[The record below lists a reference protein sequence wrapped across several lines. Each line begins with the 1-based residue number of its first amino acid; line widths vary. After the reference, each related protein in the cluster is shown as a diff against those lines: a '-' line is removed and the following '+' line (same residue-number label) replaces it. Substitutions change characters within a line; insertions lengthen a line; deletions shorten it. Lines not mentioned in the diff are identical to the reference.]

1 MPTFLFTLSSLP
13 PPPQPPSC
21 GAHSPPGSF
30 LYSCH
35 LSVSL
40 LPRSG
45 NWDLLIYYYF
55 FKFAFKDFAGCLPR
69 DTNGMGSAS
78 LLRVLFCPASLVGG
92 GRDWGQVVGKN
103 CLHVFQSSFSQLL
116 LSTAPP
122 LPPSGLLKR
131 EALRLGEGTERK
143 ELLGALLHASEIS
156 TIIIAQF
163 IVEKTESPEG

>member
-1 MPTFLFTLSSLP
+1 MGFADFFFFNLHLKILP
-13 PPPQPPSC
+13 AAC
-21 GAHSPPGSF
+21 PGTQMAWGVPVQEYCF
-30 LYSCH
+30 VQH
-35 LSVSL
+35 
-40 LPRSG
+40 P
-45 NWDLLIYYYF
+45 WWEE
-55 FKFAFKDFAGCLPR
+55 
-69 DTNGMGSAS
+69 
-78 LLRVLFCPASLVGG
+78 G
-92 GRDWGQVVGKN
+92 GRRGWGQVIGKN

-131 EALRLGEGTERK
+131 EALRMGEGTERK

>member
-92 GRDWGQVVGKN
+92 GREEGLGPGGREELPSCVPKLIFSAFVIN
-103 CLHVFQSSFSQLL
+103 CPTSSSQW
-116 LSTAPP
+116 TPEERDTEA
-122 LPPSGLLKR
+122 GGGYREKR
-131 EALRLGEGTERK
+131 TTW
-143 ELLGALLHASEIS
+143 S
-156 TIIIAQF
+156 IITCF
-163 IVEKTESPEG
+163 